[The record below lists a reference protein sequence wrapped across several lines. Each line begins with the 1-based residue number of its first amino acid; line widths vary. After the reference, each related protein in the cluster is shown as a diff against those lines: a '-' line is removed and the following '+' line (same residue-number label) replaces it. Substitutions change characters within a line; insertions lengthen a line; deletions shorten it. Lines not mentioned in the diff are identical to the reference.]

1 MGRQVK
7 CQLCGQLF
15 DKDTGIRIDEKN
27 FHINCGKEY
36 TDKKEIF
43 KYVARLFGF
52 KSETKPGPRITSQ
65 LKSFREKYSYT
76 YEGILNA
83 LKYHFE
89 VRKGSIDKANEGIG
103 IVPYVY
109 EEAQEYFKRFKNKQE
124 KIAQSIGRQ
133 LEVKPEV
140 LTIKKTS
147 EEKKKKQTLYNLEQ
161 FNMEE

>member
-7 CQLCGQLF
+7 CHLCGQLF

-27 FHINCGKEY
+27 FHKLCGNEY
-36 TDKKEIF
+36 LDKKEIF

-65 LKSFREKYSYT
+65 LKSFKQKYPHYT

-89 VRKGSIDKANEGIG
+89 IRKGSIDKANEGIG

-109 EEAQEYFKRFKNKQE
+109 DEAQEFFTKLKNKQDR
-124 KIAQSIGRQ
+124 IAQVIEQQ
-133 LEVKPEV
+133 LEVKPEI
-140 LTIKKTS
+140 LTIKKTA
-147 EEKKKKQTLYNLEQ
+147 EEKKKKQSLYNLE
-161 FNMEE
+161 EL